1 LAEGGLAAATPALEV
16 LLEILSA
23 ARTIAVVG
31 LSDKPHRPSH
41 EVAAYLQAEGYRIIP
56 VNPTITEVLGEKAYA
71 SLRDI
76 AEPIDVVDVFRRP
89 EFVPEIVEDAI
100 VVGAKVV
107 WMQLGI
113 VHEEAAARARAA
125 GLTVV
130 MNTCMA
136 TTHDRLRSMGRL

>member
-1 LAEGGLAAATPALEV
+1 MVNGGLTATSDLDALR
-16 LLEILSA
+16 EILVA

-41 EVAAYLQAEGYRIIP
+41 EVAAYLQDAGYRIIP
-56 VNPTITEVLGEKAYA
+56 VNPMITEVLGERAYA

-76 AEPIDVVDVFRRP
+76 AAPIDIVDIFRRP
-89 EFVPEIVEDAI
+89 QFVPQIVEDAI
-100 VVGAKVV
+100 AIGAKVV

-125 GLTVV
+125 GLAVV
-130 MNTCMA
+130 MDTCLA
-136 TTHDRLRSMGRL
+136 TTHDRLRALGRL